1 MKNPSFYL
9 NFLLKFYKKT
19 FLLQLLWKFLLSI
32 VWKFLY
38 LLIFFRECL
47 WKVVVTTTWSCWEN
61 FRSNYRR
68 SFKRLCD
75 DQKTCWNNLK
85 LLLCQLLCNFILQ
98 CHWNVLVIFLKNIYK
113 NKFRFSFSAHHLGFA
128 FGCSTISSKIPLAIF
143 SRVSLVFLL
152 GFFPFIPLGISLEIS
167 TLIRLKFLRR
177 DFKLVLL
184 KEFTKKYQM
193 DVKLASIELPK

>member
-9 NFLLKFYKKT
+9 NFLLKFYKKN
-19 FLLQLLWKFLLSI
+19 
-32 VWKFLY
+32 
-38 LLIFFRECL
+38 IFI
-47 WKVVVTTTWSCWEN
+47 TTTLEIPSVNRLEIPLSVDIFPRMSLESC
-61 FRSNYRR
+61 SNYHLELLGEFSKQL

-177 DFKLVLL
+177 NFKLVLL